1 VTDQYTPDYRLE
13 LDDRP
18 IPADLRGAITAV
30 SHTTALEGAHRVEV
44 SIANQYLRWTD
55 NQLLEPGV
63 PLRLSLGYQPD
74 GFAQMFVGEVVSR
87 QASFPSDGMPTLTV
101 AAQDRSER
109 LRESVRSRWFAI
121 PFAFFKNG
129 PIPDPVI
136 AATVSAENGL
146 IPVIDPV
153 GAALS
158 VILYGAS
165 LVASVGDD
173 AQVLVRRQEG
183 ESDLEFL
190 KKVAAENGW
199 EMFIDHTGP
208 LGGRRLR
215 FMSPLGELEPTRTYV
230 YGGSLIEWSPRLT
243 TVGVIA
249 SVTAFLRVPAIKTV
263 FEVTVGYDWDRASL
277 DISIRPAALGELPPP
292 PDEDSEGAALPDER
306 KLVLEEN
313 LGLVSAPRR
322 ILGELI
328 PSLNSRLTG
337 NGSVVG
343 DPALV
348 AGRVVQ
354 LEGLGQE
361 FSGRYRITTAT
372 HTVDSAGYRTAFEAR
387 KEIWFG
393 SIPALDQGAVA
404 LETPFVDVSTGVRA

>member
-1 VTDQYTPDYRLE
+1 MSDQYAPDYRLE
-13 LDDRP
+13 LDNSP

-30 SHTTALEGAHRVEV
+30 SHTSALEGAHRVEV

-55 NQLLEPGV
+55 NPLLDPGV

-74 GFAQMFVGEVVSR
+74 GFEQMFVGEIVSQ
-87 QASFPSDGMPTLTV
+87 QATFPSDGMPTLTI

-146 IPVIDPV
+146 VPVLDPV

-165 LVASVGDD
+165 LLTSVGDD

-199 EMFIDHTGP
+199 EMFIDHTEP
-208 LGGRRLR
+208 LGGRKLR
-215 FMSPLGELEPTRTYV
+215 FMSPLDELDPIRTYG
-230 YGGSLIEWSPRLT
+230 YGTSLIEWSPRLT

-249 SVTAFLRVPAIKTV
+249 SVTAFLRVPSIKTV
-263 FEVTVGYDWDRASL
+263 FEITVGYDWDRASL
-277 DISIRPAALGELPPP
+277 DISIRPVVLGELPPP
-292 PDEDSEGAALPDER
+292 PEEEPEDADVPDER
-306 KLVLEEN
+306 RLVLEEN

-337 NGSVVG
+337 SGSVVG

-354 LEGLGQE
+354 LEGLGRE
-361 FSGRYRITTAT
+361 FSGRYRIATAT
-372 HTVDSAGYRTAFEAR
+372 HTIDSSGYRTSFEAR

-404 LETPFVDVSTGVRA
+404 LEAPFVDVAVGVGR

>member
-1 VTDQYTPDYRLE
+1 MSDQYVPDYRLE
-13 LDDRP
+13 LDDSP

-30 SHTTALEGAHRVEV
+30 SHTSALEGAHRVEV

-55 NQLLEPGV
+55 DALLDPGV

-74 GFAQMFVGEVVSR
+74 GFEQMFVGEIVSQ
-87 QASFPSDGMPTLTV
+87 QATFPSDGMPTLTI

-136 AATVSAENGL
+136 AATISAENGL
-146 IPVIDPV
+146 VPVIDPV

-165 LVASVGDD
+165 LLASVGDD

-183 ESDLEFL
+183 ESDLDFL

-208 LGGRRLR
+208 LGGRKLR
-215 FMSPLGELEPTRTYV
+215 FMSPLDELDPIRTYG
-230 YGGSLIEWSPRLT
+230 YGSSLIEWSPRLT

-249 SVTAFLRVPAIKTV
+249 SVTAFLRVPSIKTV
-263 FEVTVGYDWDRASL
+263 FEITVGYDWDRASL
-277 DISIRPAALGELPPP
+277 DITIRPVVLGELPPP
-292 PDEDSEGAALPDER
+292 PDEESDEPDVPDER
-306 KLVLEEN
+306 RLVLEEN

-337 NGSVVG
+337 SGSVVG

-354 LEGLGQE
+354 LEGLGRE
-361 FSGRYRITTAT
+361 FSGRYRIATAT
-372 HTVDSAGYRTAFEAR
+372 HTIDSSGYRTSFEAR

-404 LETPFVDVSTGVRA
+404 LEAPFVDVAVGVGA